1 EALDCTKALL
11 EDESLLLDGDL
22 QPAADDRKRKGKR
35 CPQFSLLVNLFVK
48 PHTAVLIP
56 EQPPLKR
63 RLLEEF
69 DRTDG
74 SSRGSALNPEKCSP
88 NGIMGDRRVFKC
100 SVSFQPNITTPH
112 RSGTNYV
119 ETSLPNTTPTKVSAL
134 RDSNE
139 NVKLDTPNSKT
150 ASTFVPPFKKSRN
163 SSKTEE
169 EEPKHHFIPPF
180 TNPCATSS
188 TKKHTAGVTGNKPAE
203 DVPRVTL
210 AETASGEPVMSP
222 GSEDPAAEAACME
235 DTLSRD
241 LFQHLHNVELA
252 RDMQGMRIRKKKR
265 QTILPLPG
273 SLFLKKSSGVTRIPL
288 KSAVNGK
295 PPARYTPKQLYGLG
309 VPLNV
314 LEITSETAGSFRF
327 SLQQFVKLESLT
339 DKGGIQLADGG
350 WLIPR
355 NDGTA
360 GKEEFYRALCDTTG
374 VDPKLIS
381 EEWVYNHYRWIVW
394 KQASMERSFPEQL
407 GSLCLT
413 PEQVL
418 LQLKYRYDIEV
429 DQSRRPALRKIMER
443 DDTAAKTLILCVC
456 GVVSRGSSPQK
467 QGLGGVAAP
476 SSDPQ
481 VENPFAVVWLTDGWY
496 SIKAQLDGPL
506 TSMLNRGRLPVG
518 GKLIIH
524 GAQLVGSQDACSPLE
539 APESIMLKI
548 FANSSRRARWD
559 AKLGFYRDPRP
570 FLLPVSS
577 LYNSG
582 GPVGCVDIIILRSY
596 PTLWMERKPEG
607 GTVFRSGRAEE
618 KEARRYNVHKEKAM
632 EILFDKIQAEFEK
645 EERDNRKPRSRRRT
659 IGDQD
664 IKSLQDGEELY
675 EAVGDD
681 PAYLEA
687 HLTEQQAET
696 LQNYK
701 RLLIEKKQAELQD
714 RYRRAVETAE
724 DGTGSCPKRDVAP
737 VWRLSIADFMEKPG
751 SVYQLN
757 IWRPPS
763 ELQSLLK
770 EGCRYKVY
778 NLTTTDSK
786 KQGGNT
792 TVQLSGTKKTQFE
805 DLQASEELLSTYF
818 QPRVSATFIDL
829 QDPEF
834 HSLCG
839 EVDLTGYVIS
849 IIDGQGFSPAFYLT
863 DGKQN
868 FVKVRCF
875 SSFAQS
881 GLEDVI
887 KPSVLLALSN
897 LQLRGQ
903 ATSPTPVLYAGDLTV
918 FSTNPKEV
926 HLQESFSQL
935 KTLVQ

>member
-1 EALDCTKALL
+1 
-11 EDESLLLDGDL
+11 
-22 QPAADDRKRKGKR
+22 
-35 CPQFSLLVNLFVK
+35 
-48 PHTAVLIP
+48 
-56 EQPPLKR
+56 
-63 RLLEEF
+63 
-69 DRTDG
+69 
-74 SSRGSALNPEKCSP
+74 
-88 NGIMGDRRVFKC
+88 
-100 SVSFQPNITTPH
+100 
-112 RSGTNYV
+112 
-119 ETSLPNTTPTKVSAL
+119 
-134 RDSNE
+134 
-139 NVKLDTPNSKT
+139 
-150 ASTFVPPFKKSRN
+150 
-163 SSKTEE
+163 
-169 EEPKHHFIPPF
+169 
-180 TNPCATSS
+180 
-188 TKKHTAGVTGNKPAE
+188 
-203 DVPRVTL
+203 
-210 AETASGEPVMSP
+210 
-222 GSEDPAAEAACME
+222 
-235 DTLSRD
+235 D

-295 PPARYTPKQLYGLG
+295 PPALLTSFVVFQLYGLG

-935 KTLVQ
+935 KTLVQV